1 MVDIFTPSKRSEVMA
16 HIKGKNTKP
25 ELAIRKILFS
35 KGLRYRLH
43 PKDLPGKPDI
53 VFRSSRV
60 AIFVNGCFWHQHKN
74 CKDASVPSSRK
85 DYWLPKLERNAQRDS
100 EAVASL
106 EKMGWEVHI
115 IWECFFKDSELI
127 EKMAKRIF
135 IFCQNKI
142 KSNNKKEDSRTRR
155 CTLTARG
162 ADLLTEHEA
171 EAWGQVCC

>member
-1 MVDIFTPSKRSEVMA
+1 MS

-43 PKDLPGKPDI
+43 IKDLPGKPDI

-74 CKDASVPSSRK
+74 CKDAFVPSSRK
-85 DYWLPKLERNAQRDS
+85 DYWLPKLERNVQRDS

-106 EKMGWEVHI
+106 GKMGWEVHV

-127 EKMAKRIF
+127 KKMAERIF
-135 IFCQNKI
+135 ISVKTRSKAI
-142 KSNNKKEDSRTRR
+142 TTKKR
-155 CTLTARG
+155 
-162 ADLLTEHEA
+162 A
-171 EAWGQVCC
+171 EPNAAH